1 MSWVITFLGGKRS
14 AAGIR
19 EGFNGGEIFFFGSHP
34 YLLPKRSTF
43 FTQIIQFP
51 PIFRVMG
58 SLSDLLPLFLHS
70 YLPLVY
76 LQLIDRYFVHC
87 TVCLEEGFEW
97 LYIDFVII
105 SKIDIYIYYIIYYFR
120 FNNDEFFFL
129 FISRLFATSSFCFL
143 SHEWWCALSF
153 SFHYFLILPCGKRL
167 LGKESWLSR
176 S

>member
-1 MSWVITFLGGKRS
+1 VITFLGGKRS

-87 TVCLEEGFEW
+87 TVCLEEGFE
-97 LYIDFVII
+97 
-105 SKIDIYIYYIIYYFR
+105 
-120 FNNDEFFFL
+120 
-129 FISRLFATSSFCFL
+129 
-143 SHEWWCALSF
+143 
-153 SFHYFLILPCGKRL
+153 
-167 LGKESWLSR
+167 
-176 S
+176 